1 MSPASPTVAA
11 RLQSQSQSPHRRGI
25 LRMATLLCLPLWLGG
40 CADAPPATMRRV
52 QGSVLLP
59 DRAPLENGT
68 LVFIRLQDVSRM
80 DAPALLLAERR
91 IEAGDH
97 RQAPFVFDFG
107 IEPERIDPR
116 ARYVVS
122 ARIEREGR
130 LLYISDT
137 AYPVLTQGAGDKARL
152 VLRRILR
159 P

>member
-1 MSPASPTVAA
+1 MKSAPSMRRRSLCLLPASTA
-11 RLQSQSQSPHRRGI
+11 
-25 LRMATLLCLPLWLGG
+25 MPLWLAG
-40 CADAPPATMRRV
+40 CAAPPPPGMRRV

-80 DAPALLLAERR
+80 DAPAVLLAERR
-91 IEAGDH
+91 IEAGDN

-122 ARIEREGR
+122 ARIERDGR
-130 LLYISDT
+130 LLYVSDT